1 MINKNYIL
9 NTFEENA
16 IKSHR
21 RLTDLLSKDPVMSV
35 FYLIYT
41 SKITLQASLHT
52 MTLPDIYRQS
62 VARNTQ
68 ANVNSVLFL
77 KQGNFLHYMEG
88 SERTITQLFD
98 KIKADKRHK
107 NIHVIAQGQAP
118 NALFGHWKMHCINLD
133 SVSDMDDV
141 DDISPLLDYFETAQF
156 DSASVPRLLADVENY
171 YRSGKWQRHQ
181 HTNFDKGSYS
191 HTKLRRLGVKHRYFL
206 WIQLGFLLVFLLL
219 VIYWLFQNRVH
230 LAALNHPLST
240 LTGFLA
246 AAL

>member
-1 MINKNYIL
+1 
-9 NTFEENA
+9 
-16 IKSHR
+16 
-21 RLTDLLSKDPVMSV
+21 MSV

-41 SKITLQASLHT
+41 SKITLQASLHN
-52 MTLPDIYRQS
+52 MTLIDIYRQAA
-62 VARNTQ
+62 ARNTETH
-68 ANVNSVLFL
+68 VSSVLFF

-88 SERTITQLFD
+88 SENAITQLFD

-107 NIHVIAQGQAP
+107 NIHVIEQGQAP

-133 SVSDMDDV
+133 NVNDMDDV
-141 DDISPLLDYFETAQF
+141 DDISPLLGYFETAQF

-191 HTKLRRLGVKHRYFL
+191 HAKLRRLGFKHRYFL

-219 VIYWLFQNRVH
+219 VIYWLLQNRVH
-230 LAALNHPLST
+230 LAALNHPLSG
-240 LTGFLA
+240 LTSFLA

>member
-1 MINKNYIL
+1 
-9 NTFEENA
+9 
-16 IKSHR
+16 
-21 RLTDLLSKDPVMSV
+21 MSV

-41 SKITLQASLHT
+41 SKITLQASLHP

-107 NIHVIAQGQAP
+107 NIHVIEQGQAP

-133 SVSDMDDV
+133 SVNDMDDV

-191 HTKLRRLGVKHRYFL
+191 YAKLRRWV
-206 WIQLGFLLVFLLL
+206 
-219 VIYWLFQNRVH
+219 
-230 LAALNHPLST
+230 AAR
-240 LTGFLA
+240 
-246 AAL
+246 

>member
-1 MINKNYIL
+1 
-9 NTFEENA
+9 
-16 IKSHR
+16 
-21 RLTDLLSKDPVMSV
+21 MSV

-77 KQGNFLHYMEG
+77 KQGNFLQYMEG

-107 NIHVIAQGQAP
+107 NIHVIEQGQAP
-118 NALFGHWKMHCINLD
+118 NRLFGHWKMHCINLD
-133 SVSDMDDV
+133 NVNDMDDV

-191 HTKLRRLGVKHRYFL
+191 HAKLRRLGFKHRYFL

-219 VIYWLFQNRVH
+219 VIYWVLQNRVH
-230 LAALNHPLST
+230 LAALNHPLSA

-246 AAL
+246 GAL

>member
-1 MINKNYIL
+1 
-9 NTFEENA
+9 
-16 IKSHR
+16 
-21 RLTDLLSKDPVMSV
+21 MSV

-77 KQGNFLHYMEG
+77 KQGNFLQYMEG
-88 SERTITQLFD
+88 SECTITQLFN

-107 NIHVIAQGQAP
+107 NIHVIEQGQAP

-133 SVSDMDDV
+133 SVNDM

-156 DSASVPRLLADVENY
+156 DSASVLRLLADVENY

-191 HTKLRRLGVKHRYFL
+191 HAKLRRLGLEHRYFL

-219 VIYWLFQNRVH
+219 IVYWLLQNRVH
-230 LAALNHPLST
+230 LAALNHPLSV

>member
-1 MINKNYIL
+1 
-9 NTFEENA
+9 
-16 IKSHR
+16 
-21 RLTDLLSKDPVMSV
+21 MSV

-62 VARNTQ
+62 VARNTET
-68 ANVNSVLFL
+68 NVSSVLFF
-77 KQGNFLHYMEG
+77 KQGNFLQYMEG

-107 NIHVIAQGQAP
+107 NIHVIEQGQAP

-133 SVSDMDDV
+133 SANEMDDV

-191 HTKLRRLGVKHRYFL
+191 HAKLRRLGFKHRYF
-206 WIQLGFLLVFLLL
+206 
-219 VIYWLFQNRVH
+219 
-230 LAALNHPLST
+230 
-240 LTGFLA
+240 
-246 AAL
+246 

>member
-1 MINKNYIL
+1 
-9 NTFEENA
+9 
-16 IKSHR
+16 
-21 RLTDLLSKDPVMSV
+21 MSV

-41 SKITLQASLHT
+41 SKITLQASLHN
-52 MTLPDIYRQS
+52 MTLIDIYRQAA
-62 VARNTQ
+62 ARNTETH
-68 ANVNSVLFL
+68 VSSVLFF

-88 SERTITQLFD
+88 SENAITQLFD

-107 NIHVIAQGQAP
+107 NIHVIEQGQAP
-118 NALFGHWKMHCINLD
+118 NRLFGHWKMHCINLD
-133 SVSDMDDV
+133 NVNDMDDV
-141 DDISPLLDYFETAQF
+141 DDISPLLGYFETAQF

-191 HTKLRRLGVKHRYFL
+191 HAKLRRLGFKHRYFL

-219 VIYWLFQNRVH
+219 VIYWVLQNRVH
-230 LAALNHPLST
+230 WAALNHPLSG
-240 LTGFLA
+240 LTSFLA

>member
-1 MINKNYIL
+1 
-9 NTFEENA
+9 
-16 IKSHR
+16 
-21 RLTDLLSKDPVMSV
+21 MSV

-62 VARNTQ
+62 VARNTET
-68 ANVNSVLFL
+68 NVSSVLFF

-88 SERTITQLFD
+88 SEHTITQLFD
-98 KIKADKRHK
+98 KIKTDKRHK
-107 NIHVIAQGQAP
+107 NIHVIEQGQAP

-133 SVSDMDDV
+133 SVKDM

-191 HTKLRRLGVKHRYFL
+191 HAKLRRLGVNHRYFL
-206 WIQLGFLLVFLLL
+206 WIQLGFLLLFLLL
-219 VIYWLFQNRVH
+219 VIYWLLQNRVH
-230 LAALNHPLST
+230 WAALNHPLST

>member
-1 MINKNYIL
+1 
-9 NTFEENA
+9 
-16 IKSHR
+16 
-21 RLTDLLSKDPVMSV
+21 MSV

-62 VARNTQ
+62 VARNTET
-68 ANVNSVLFL
+68 NVSSVLFF
-77 KQGNFLHYMEG
+77 KQGNFLQYMEG
-88 SERTITQLFD
+88 SECTITQLFN

-107 NIHVIAQGQAP
+107 NIHVIEQGQAP

-133 SVSDMDDV
+133 SVNDM

-156 DSASVPRLLADVENY
+156 DSASVLRLLADVENY

-191 HTKLRRLGVKHRYFL
+191 HAKLRRLGFKHRYFL

-219 VIYWLFQNRVH
+219 VIYWVLQNRVH
-230 LAALNHPLST
+230 WAALNHPLSG
-240 LTGFLA
+240 LTSFLA

>member
-1 MINKNYIL
+1 
-9 NTFEENA
+9 
-16 IKSHR
+16 
-21 RLTDLLSKDPVMSV
+21 MSV

-41 SKITLQASLHT
+41 SKITFQASLHN
-52 MTLPDIYRQS
+52 MTLIDIYRQS

-68 ANVNSVLFL
+68 ANVSSVLFF

-88 SERTITQLFD
+88 SENAITQLFD

-107 NIHVIAQGQAP
+107 NIHVIEQGQAP
-118 NALFGHWKMHCINLD
+118 NRLFGHWKMHCINLD
-133 SVSDMDDV
+133 NVNDM

-191 HTKLRRLGVKHRYFL
+191 HAKLRRFGFKHRYFL

-219 VIYWLFQNRVH
+219 VIYWVLQNRVH
-230 LAALNHPLST
+230 LAAINHPLSA

>member
-1 MINKNYIL
+1 
-9 NTFEENA
+9 
-16 IKSHR
+16 
-21 RLTDLLSKDPVMSV
+21 MSV

-41 SKITLQASLHT
+41 SKITLQASLHP

-68 ANVNSVLFL
+68 ANVNSVLFF

-88 SERTITQLFD
+88 SEHTITQLFD

-191 HTKLRRLGVKHRYFL
+191 HAMLRRLGFKHRYFL
-206 WIQLGFLLVFLLL
+206 WIQLGFLLLFLLL
-219 VIYWLFQNRVH
+219 MVYWVLQNRVH
-230 LAALNHPLST
+230 LAALNHPSFT
-240 LTGFLA
+240 LTSFLA
-246 AAL
+246 TAL

>member
-1 MINKNYIL
+1 
-9 NTFEENA
+9 
-16 IKSHR
+16 
-21 RLTDLLSKDPVMSV
+21 MSV

-41 SKITLQASLHT
+41 SKITLQASLHN
-52 MTLPDIYRQS
+52 MTLIDIYRQAA
-62 VARNTQ
+62 ARNTETH
-68 ANVNSVLFL
+68 VSSVLFF

-88 SERTITQLFD
+88 SENAITQLFD

-107 NIHVIAQGQAP
+107 NIHVIEQGQAP
-118 NALFGHWKMHCINLD
+118 NRLFGHWKMHCINLD
-133 SVSDMDDV
+133 NVNDMDDV
-141 DDISPLLDYFETAQF
+141 DDISPLLGYFETAQF

-191 HTKLRRLGVKHRYFL
+191 HAKLRRLGFKHRYFL

-219 VIYWLFQNRVH
+219 MIYWVLQNRIH
-230 LAALNHPLST
+230 WAALNHPLSA

>member
-1 MINKNYIL
+1 
-9 NTFEENA
+9 
-16 IKSHR
+16 
-21 RLTDLLSKDPVMSV
+21 MSV

-62 VARNTQ
+62 VARNTETH
-68 ANVNSVLFL
+68 VSSVLFF
-77 KQGNFLHYMEG
+77 KQGNFLQYMEG
-88 SERTITQLFD
+88 SENAITQLFD

-107 NIHVIAQGQAP
+107 NIHVIELGQAP
-118 NALFGHWKMHCINLD
+118 NRLFGHWKMHCINLD
-133 SVSDMDDV
+133 SVNDMDDI
-141 DDISPLLDYFETAQF
+141 DDISPLLGYFETAQF
-156 DSASVPRLLADVENY
+156 DSASVPRLLADVESY

-191 HTKLRRLGVKHRYFL
+191 HAKLRRLGFKHRYFL
-206 WIQLGFLLVFLLL
+206 WIQLGFLLVFLVL

-230 LAALNHPLST
+230 LAALNHSLSA

>member
-1 MINKNYIL
+1 
-9 NTFEENA
+9 
-16 IKSHR
+16 
-21 RLTDLLSKDPVMSV
+21 MSV

-41 SKITLQASLHT
+41 SKITLQASLHN
-52 MTLPDIYRQS
+52 MTLIDIYRQS

-68 ANVNSVLFL
+68 ANVSSVLFF

-88 SERTITQLFD
+88 SENAITQLFD

-107 NIHVIAQGQAP
+107 NIHVIEQGQAP
-118 NALFGHWKMHCINLD
+118 NRLFGHWKMHCINLD
-133 SVSDMDDV
+133 NVNDM

-191 HTKLRRLGVKHRYFL
+191 HAKLRRFGFKHRYFL

-219 VIYWLFQNRVH
+219 VIYWVLQNRVH
-230 LAALNHPLST
+230 LAAINHPLSA

>member
-1 MINKNYIL
+1 
-9 NTFEENA
+9 
-16 IKSHR
+16 
-21 RLTDLLSKDPVMSV
+21 MSV

-62 VARNTQ
+62 VARNTETH
-68 ANVNSVLFL
+68 VSSVLFF
-77 KQGNFLHYMEG
+77 KQGNFLQYMEG
-88 SERTITQLFD
+88 SENAITQLFD

-107 NIHVIAQGQAP
+107 NIHVIELGQAP
-118 NALFGHWKMHCINLD
+118 NRLFGHWKMHCINLD
-133 SVSDMDDV
+133 SVNDMDDI
-141 DDISPLLDYFETAQF
+141 DDISPLLGYFETAQF
-156 DSASVPRLLADVENY
+156 DSASVPRLLADVESY

-191 HTKLRRLGVKHRYFL
+191 HAKLRRLGFKHRYFL

-219 VIYWLFQNRVH
+219 MIYWVLQNRVH
-230 LAALNHPLST
+230 LAALNHPLSA

>member
-1 MINKNYIL
+1 
-9 NTFEENA
+9 
-16 IKSHR
+16 
-21 RLTDLLSKDPVMSV
+21 MSV

-41 SKITLQASLHT
+41 SKITLQASLHN
-52 MTLPDIYRQS
+52 MTLIDIYRQAA
-62 VARNTQ
+62 ARNTETH
-68 ANVNSVLFL
+68 VSSVLFF

-88 SERTITQLFD
+88 SENAITQLFD

-107 NIHVIAQGQAP
+107 NIHVIEQGQAP

-133 SVSDMDDV
+133 SVNDMDDV

-191 HTKLRRLGVKHRYFL
+191 HAKLRRFGFKHRYFL

-219 VIYWLFQNRVH
+219 VIYWVLQNRVH
-230 LAALNHPLST
+230 LAALNHPLSA

>member
-1 MINKNYIL
+1 
-9 NTFEENA
+9 
-16 IKSHR
+16 
-21 RLTDLLSKDPVMSV
+21 MSV

-41 SKITLQASLHT
+41 SKITLQASLHN
-52 MTLPDIYRQS
+52 MTLIDIYRQAA
-62 VARNTQ
+62 ARNTETH
-68 ANVNSVLFL
+68 VSSVLFF

-88 SERTITQLFD
+88 SENAITQLFD

-107 NIHVIAQGQAP
+107 NIHVIEQGQAP
-118 NALFGHWKMHCINLD
+118 NRLFGHWKMHCINLD
-133 SVSDMDDV
+133 NVNDMDDV
-141 DDISPLLDYFETAQF
+141 DDISPLLGYFETAQF

-191 HTKLRRLGVKHRYFL
+191 HAKLRRLGFKHRYFL

-219 VIYWLFQNRVH
+219 VIYWVLQNRVH
-230 LAALNHPLST
+230 LAALNHPLSA

>member
-1 MINKNYIL
+1 
-9 NTFEENA
+9 
-16 IKSHR
+16 
-21 RLTDLLSKDPVMSV
+21 MSV

-77 KQGNFLHYMEG
+77 KQGNFLQYMEG
-88 SERTITQLFD
+88 SECTITQLFN

-107 NIHVIAQGQAP
+107 NIHVIEQGQAP

-133 SVSDMDDV
+133 SVNDM

-191 HTKLRRLGVKHRYFL
+191 HAKLRRLGFKHRYFL

-219 VIYWLFQNRVH
+219 IVYWLLQNRVH
-230 LAALNHPLST
+230 LAALNHPLSV

>member
-1 MINKNYIL
+1 
-9 NTFEENA
+9 
-16 IKSHR
+16 
-21 RLTDLLSKDPVMSV
+21 MSV

-41 SKITLQASLHT
+41 SKITLQASLHN
-52 MTLPDIYRQS
+52 MTLIDIYRQAA
-62 VARNTQ
+62 ARNTETH
-68 ANVNSVLFL
+68 VSSVLFF

-88 SERTITQLFD
+88 SENAITQLFD

-107 NIHVIAQGQAP
+107 NIHVIEQGQAP

-133 SVSDMDDV
+133 NVNDMDDI

-191 HTKLRRLGVKHRYFL
+191 HAKLRRLGFKHRYFL

-219 VIYWLFQNRVH
+219 VIYWVLQNRVH
-230 LAALNHPLST
+230 LAALNHPLSG
-240 LTGFLA
+240 LTSFLV

>member
-1 MINKNYIL
+1 
-9 NTFEENA
+9 
-16 IKSHR
+16 
-21 RLTDLLSKDPVMSV
+21 MSV

-52 MTLPDIYRQS
+52 MTLIDIYRQA
-62 VARNTQ
+62 VARNTETH
-68 ANVNSVLFL
+68 VSSVLFF

-88 SERTITQLFD
+88 SENAITQLFD
-98 KIKADKRHK
+98 KINADKRHK

-118 NALFGHWKMHCINLD
+118 NRLFGHWKMHCINLD
-133 SVSDMDDV
+133 NVNDMDDV
-141 DDISPLLDYFETAQF
+141 DDISPLLGYFETAQF

-191 HTKLRRLGVKHRYFL
+191 HAKLRRLGFKHRYFL

-219 VIYWLFQNRVH
+219 MIYWVLQNRVH
-230 LAALNHPLST
+230 LAALNHPLSA

>member
-1 MINKNYIL
+1 
-9 NTFEENA
+9 
-16 IKSHR
+16 
-21 RLTDLLSKDPVMSV
+21 MSV

-62 VARNTQ
+62 VARNTET
-68 ANVNSVLFL
+68 NVNSVLFF

-88 SERTITQLFD
+88 SEHAITQLFD

-107 NIHVIAQGQAP
+107 NIHVIEQGQAP

-133 SVSDMDDV
+133 SANDM

-191 HTKLRRLGVKHRYFL
+191 HAKLRRLGVNHRYFL
-206 WIQLGFLLVFLLL
+206 WIQLGFLLLFLLL
-219 VIYWLFQNRVH
+219 MVYWVLQNRVH
-230 LAALNHPLST
+230 WAGLNHPLSG
-240 LTGFLA
+240 LTSFLA

>member
-1 MINKNYIL
+1 
-9 NTFEENA
+9 
-16 IKSHR
+16 
-21 RLTDLLSKDPVMSV
+21 MSV

-62 VARNTQ
+62 AARNTQ

-77 KQGNFLHYMEG
+77 KQGNFLQYMEG

-98 KIKADKRHK
+98 KIKADKRHR
-107 NIHVIAQGQAP
+107 NIRVIEQGQAP

-133 SVSDMDDV
+133 SVKDMDEV

-156 DSASVPRLLADVENY
+156 DSANVPRLLADVENY
-171 YRSGKWQRHQ
+171 YRSGKWQRHL

-191 HTKLRRLGVKHRYFL
+191 HAKLRRLGVNHRYFL
-206 WIQLGFLLVFLLL
+206 WIQLGFLLLFLLL
-219 VIYWLFQNRVH
+219 MVYWVLQNRVH
-230 LAALNHPLST
+230 WAALNHPLSA
-240 LTGFLA
+240 LTSFLA

>member
-1 MINKNYIL
+1 
-9 NTFEENA
+9 
-16 IKSHR
+16 
-21 RLTDLLSKDPVMSV
+21 MSV

-41 SKITLQASLHT
+41 SKITLQASLHP

-62 VARNTQ
+62 VARNTETH
-68 ANVNSVLFL
+68 VSSVLFF
-77 KQGNFLHYMEG
+77 KQGNFLQYMEG

-107 NIHVIAQGQAP
+107 NIHVIEQGQAP

-133 SVSDMDDV
+133 SVNDMDDV
-141 DDISPLLDYFETAQF
+141 DDISPLLGYFETAQF

-191 HTKLRRLGVKHRYFL
+191 HAKLRRLGVKHRYFL

-219 VIYWLFQNRVH
+219 MVYWLLQNRVH
-230 LAALNHPLST
+230 LAALNHPLSG
-240 LTGFLA
+240 LTSFLA

>member
-1 MINKNYIL
+1 
-9 NTFEENA
+9 
-16 IKSHR
+16 
-21 RLTDLLSKDPVMSV
+21 
-35 FYLIYT
+35 IYT
-41 SKITLQASLHT
+41 SKITLQASLHP

-77 KQGNFLHYMEG
+77 KQGNFLQYMEG
-88 SERTITQLFD
+88 SECTITQLFD

-118 NALFGHWKMHCINLD
+118 NALLGHWNMHCINLD
-133 SVSDMDDV
+133 RVNDMDDV

-171 YRSGKWQRHQ
+171 YRSGKWQQHQ
-181 HTNFDKGSYS
+181 HTNFNKVSYS
-191 HTKLRRLGVKHRYFL
+191 HDKLRRLGFKHRYFL

-219 VIYWLFQNRVH
+219 VIYWVLQNRVH
-230 LAALNHPLST
+230 LAALNHPLSG
-240 LTGFLA
+240 LTSFLA

>member
-1 MINKNYIL
+1 
-9 NTFEENA
+9 
-16 IKSHR
+16 
-21 RLTDLLSKDPVMSV
+21 MSV

-41 SKITLQASLHT
+41 SKITLQASLHN
-52 MTLPDIYRQS
+52 MTLIDIYRQS

-68 ANVNSVLFL
+68 ANVSSVLFF

-88 SERTITQLFD
+88 SENAITQLFD

-107 NIHVIAQGQAP
+107 NIHVIEQGQAP
-118 NALFGHWKMHCINLD
+118 NRLFGHWKMHCINLD
-133 SVSDMDDV
+133 NVNDM

-191 HTKLRRLGVKHRYFL
+191 HVKLRRFGFKHRYFL

-219 VIYWLFQNRVH
+219 VIYWVLQNRVH
-230 LAALNHPLST
+230 LAAINHPLSA

>member
-1 MINKNYIL
+1 
-9 NTFEENA
+9 
-16 IKSHR
+16 
-21 RLTDLLSKDPVMSV
+21 MSV

-62 VARNTQ
+62 VARNTET
-68 ANVNSVLFL
+68 NVNSVLFL
-77 KQGNFLHYMEG
+77 KQGNFLQYMEG

-98 KIKADKRHK
+98 KIKSDKRHK
-107 NIHVIAQGQAP
+107 NIHVIEQGQAP

-133 SVSDMDDV
+133 SANEMDDV

-191 HTKLRRLGVKHRYFL
+191 HAKLRRLGLKHRYFL
-206 WIQLGFLLVFLLL
+206 WIQLGFLLLFLLL
-219 VIYWLFQNRVH
+219 MVYWVLQNRVH
-230 LAALNHPLST
+230 LAGLNHPLSG
-240 LTGFLA
+240 LTSFLA

>member
-1 MINKNYIL
+1 
-9 NTFEENA
+9 
-16 IKSHR
+16 
-21 RLTDLLSKDPVMSV
+21 MSV

-68 ANVNSVLFL
+68 ANVNSVLFF
-77 KQGNFLHYMEG
+77 KQGNFLQYMEG

-107 NIHVIAQGQAP
+107 NIHVIEQGEVP

-133 SVSDMDDV
+133 SVNDMDDV

-156 DSASVPRLLADVENY
+156 DKASVPRLLADVENY

-191 HTKLRRLGVKHRYFL
+191 HAMLRRLGFKHRYFL

-219 VIYWLFQNRVH
+219 VIYWVLQNRVH
-230 LAALNHPLST
+230 LAALNHPLSV

-246 AAL
+246 AALNHRSSMIAL

>member
-1 MINKNYIL
+1 
-9 NTFEENA
+9 
-16 IKSHR
+16 
-21 RLTDLLSKDPVMSV
+21 MSV

-62 VARNTQ
+62 FACNTQ

-77 KQGNFLHYMEG
+77 KQGNFLQYMEG

-133 SVSDMDDV
+133 NVNDMDDI
-141 DDISPLLDYFETAQF
+141 DDISPLLGYFETAQF

-181 HTNFDKGSYS
+181 HTNFDKGSYN
-191 HTKLRRLGVKHRYFL
+191 HAKLRRLGFKHRYFL
-206 WIQLGFLLVFLLL
+206 WIQLGFLLVFLVL

-230 LAALNHPLST
+230 LAALNHPLSA
-240 LTGFLA
+240 LTSFLA
-246 AAL
+246 AALNHRSSMITL

>member
-1 MINKNYIL
+1 
-9 NTFEENA
+9 
-16 IKSHR
+16 
-21 RLTDLLSKDPVMSV
+21 MSV

-77 KQGNFLHYMEG
+77 KQGNFLQYMEG

-107 NIHVIAQGQAP
+107 NIHVIEQGKAP

-133 SVSDMDDV
+133 SVNDMDDV
-141 DDISPLLDYFETAQF
+141 DDISPLLDYFETSQF

-191 HTKLRRLGVKHRYFL
+191 HATLRRLGFKHRYFL

-219 VIYWLFQNRVH
+219 VIYWVLQNRVH
-230 LAALNHPLST
+230 LAALNHPSFT
-240 LTGFLA
+240 LTSFLA